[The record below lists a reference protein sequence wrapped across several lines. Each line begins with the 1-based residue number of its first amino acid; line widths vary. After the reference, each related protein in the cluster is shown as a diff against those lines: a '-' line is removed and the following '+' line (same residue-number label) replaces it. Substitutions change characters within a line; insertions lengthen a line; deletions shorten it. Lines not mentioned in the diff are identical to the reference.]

1 MEKLL
6 MDVPEYLV
14 HPCPNRSFPGRQP
27 PRQRL
32 LDYPYTHT
40 TPTPLRG
47 LHPGPPRMM
56 ALDMRRGARWSI
68 Y

>member
-1 MEKLL
+1 MKKLL

-40 TPTPLRG
+40 PPA
-47 LHPGPPRMM
+47 PRMI
-56 ALDMRRGARWSI
+56 APDMRGRGGAVHLAMKKS
-68 Y
+68 